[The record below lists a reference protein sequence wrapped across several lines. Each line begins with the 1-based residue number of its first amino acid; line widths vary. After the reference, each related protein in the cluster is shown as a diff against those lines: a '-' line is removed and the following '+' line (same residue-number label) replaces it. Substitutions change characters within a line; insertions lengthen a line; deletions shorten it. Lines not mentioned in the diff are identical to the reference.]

1 VNLVFDLGGVVV
13 RWDPN
18 AIIDGVFKDESI
30 KARVRQ
36 AVFEHADWLELDRG
50 TLGREEAIVRA
61 SQRTEVALEEMRRLV
76 HTVPQSLTLFPDTV
90 DLLYRLKRQ
99 GYPLYCLS
107 NMHFASIEYLESEHT
122 FWDVFDG
129 RVISC
134 RLQLCKPEPAIYK
147 HLLQTYALRAS
158 ETVFID
164 DVQKNLDAAEELG
177 IRTVRF
183 QNAPQC
189 ERDLRALG
197 VNIPLMS

>member
-1 VNLVFDLGGVVV
+1 MNLVFDLGGVVV
-13 RWDPN
+13 RWDPD
-18 AIIDGVFKDESI
+18 AIIAGVFSDSSI
-30 KARVRQ
+30 HSMVKAG
-36 AVFEHADWLELDRG
+36 VFAHPDWLELDRG
-50 TLGREEAIVRA
+50 TLERDNAIARA
-61 SQRTEVALEEMRRLV
+61 AQRTGVALEEIRRLL
-76 HTVPQSLTLFPDTV
+76 HAVPPSLTVFPDTV
-90 DLLYRLKRQ
+90 DLLYRLKRR

-107 NMHFASIEYLESEHT
+107 NMHFASIEYLESEHG
-122 FWDVFDG
+122 FWNLFDG

-134 RLQLCKPEPAIYK
+134 RLQLCKPESAIYK

-197 VNIPLMS
+197 VNIPLTA